1 MKLSVCEF
9 STRLCKIITVDQNL
23 KKYKGI
29 IYSNQITELF
39 GYETSIVWN
48 KLVSYQKLIFSQIIL
63 NSAIFDEEKSIM
75 ILNKHQILDEINFVF
90 KNKVCNFCLVKLDE
104 IIYIKFMLYESIGA
118 FEFTKVVFIQGKK
131 NNLIGMKLKDIKNKL
146 IEEVN
151 KNIEAINKGDD
162 SLFSYINIE

>member
-1 MKLSVCEF
+1 
-9 STRLCKIITVDQNL
+9 
-23 KKYKGI
+23 
-29 IYSNQITELF
+29 
-39 GYETSIVWN
+39 
-48 KLVSYQKLIFSQIIL
+48 
-63 NSAIFDEEKSIM
+63 M

-90 KNKVCNFCLVKLDE
+90 KNKICNFCLVKLDE